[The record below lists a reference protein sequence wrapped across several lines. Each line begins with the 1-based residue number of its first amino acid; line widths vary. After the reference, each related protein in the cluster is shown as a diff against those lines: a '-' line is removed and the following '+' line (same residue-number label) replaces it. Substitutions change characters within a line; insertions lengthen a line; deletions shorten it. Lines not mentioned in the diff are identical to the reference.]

1 MQCTLRIVC
10 TLWVYLKNYA
20 MLFLEKYLCEK
31 WSNFIYDDG
40 FLFAMHHR
48 TTFVEGWWKTN
59 TNRNLLIRFDKEQMK
74 EEKNTQKENIWK
86 FVFTKSSKKR
96 SAAIESVQIVSWI
109 LMTFLQ
115 IASICFRFGE
125 FVVRFLCNSAKKENF
140 VRIIHS
146 SCMGIYGCIL
156 GVFVWTVARILA

>member
-74 EEKNTQKENIWK
+74 EEKKHA
-86 FVFTKSSKKR
+86 KR
-96 SAAIESVQIVSWI
+96 KH
-109 LMTFLQ
+109 LK
-115 IASICFRFGE
+115 ICFHKIF
-125 FVVRFLCNSAKKENF
+125 FVNLGYQEKVLFLLNEIIEKKKCSHWICANSILDSDDIPLN
-140 VRIIHS
+140 RIDMFSFWWIRRS
-146 SCMGIYGCIL
+146 
-156 GVFVWTVARILA
+156 VFMSFR